1 VGGGYA
7 IVSAPPSIAGWPAG
21 ERRGQWIQPT
31 TKGLTD
37 VPESKP
43 ASETDARGRSSLTL
57 EKGIRILDCF
67 DVEHSEWSLKD
78 LCVQAGVARPAYR
91 LVKTL
96 IDLKYLARDPSR
108 GTYHLGPGLMKAA
121 YLMSSHT
128 HLARVSHP
136 YMEELAA
143 ETTES
148 VVMAVWMDHEIL
160 VTDVVLTPRPFR
172 PSIPVGTIMPGFCTA
187 HAKLFLAFGPEQK
200 RKWALSQPLSRRTE
214 HTVLDPVE
222 LEEVLKQVR
231 QEGVAF
237 CLQEW
242 QMGMCALA
250 APIFDSNGDIVAGLA
265 IVAPNERFGPA
276 EMRVYAAA
284 TRRTAAQISQRLGY
298 QPASSS

>member
-1 VGGGYA
+1 MA
-7 IVSAPPSIAGWPAG
+7 D
-21 ERRGQWIQPT
+21 QKPT
-31 TKGLTD
+31 SKGDPKSRT
-37 VPESKP
+37 
-43 ASETDARGRSSLTL
+43 SLTL

-67 DVEHSEWSLKD
+67 DVEHPEWSLAD
-78 LCVQAGVARPAYR
+78 IAAHVHVARPTAYR

-96 IDLKYLARDPSR
+96 VGLKYLARDPSTS
-108 GTYHLGPGLMKAA
+108 TYHLGPGLMKAA

-128 HLARVSHP
+128 QLARVAHP

-148 VVMAVWMDHEIL
+148 VVMAVWMDHEVL

-187 HAKLFLAFGPEQK
+187 HAKLFLAFGSEEK
-200 RKWALSQPLSRRTE
+200 RKWALSQPLERRTE
-214 HTVLDPVE
+214 HTVLDRRE
-222 LEEVLKQVR
+222 LEQVLEQVR

-242 QMGMCALA
+242 QVGMCALA
-250 APIFDSNGDIVAGLA
+250 APVFGPNGDIVAGLA
-265 IVAPNERFGPA
+265 IVAPSERFGPA
-276 EMRVYAAA
+276 EMRIYAAA

-298 QPASSS
+298 QPG